1 MYIARALNATYA
13 INIVFWLGG
22 KVMPVS
28 DWCLTMLLRY
38 HRFIISHGR
47 PIVARPLVQQHLGD
61 SSLSQVRSFRSIQF
75 FSPEKISFEKLERDG
90 NGCTVEEREKVY
102 IYTQRGARSENLPDR
117 SDLDFT
123 G

>member
-1 MYIARALNATYA
+1 MAD
-13 INIVFWLGG
+13 
-22 KVMPVS
+22 PS
-28 DWCLTMLLRY
+28 LR
-38 HRFIISHGR
+38 
-47 PIVARPLVQQHLGD
+47 
-61 SSLSQVRSFRSIQF
+61 VRSCNSTSVIHRSARSVRFVRSTGFIQF